1 MILASDRRVY
11 CCGRDY
17 NGQLGI
23 GTNSGSVYHTLTN
36 INYFNN
42 NFINITHV
50 VCGRN
55 HTMFLASNG
64 SVYSCGHNS
73 DGQLGLGNSGS
84 GTERD
89 TPELIKYFEAGI
101 AVADGGRG
109 TDSEKIIITQIKCSY
124 YNTIFVASDGKVYVC
139 GDNENGQLGLG
150 YISSSGSDAHPTPNE
165 ITYFTTNNINITQ
178 VNTGYKFS
186 IFLE

>member
-1 MILASDRRVY
+1 MILASDHKVY
-11 CCGRDY
+11 GTGQ
-17 NGQLGI
+17 NSSGQLGI
-23 GTNSGSVYHTLTN
+23 ETTGSRN
-36 INYFNN
+36 ILENIKYFNN

-50 VCGRN
+50 ACAGYF
-55 HTMFLASNG
+55 TMFLASNG
-64 SVYSCGHNS
+64 SVYSCGINS

-84 GTERD
+84 GTNRD

-101 AVADGGRG
+101 AVGDGGRG

-124 YNTIFVASDGKVYVC
+124 HNTIFVASDGKVYVC
-139 GDNENGQLGLG
+139 GDNDNGQLGLG
-150 YISSSGSDAHPTPNE
+150 YKSLPGSDAPHPTPNE